1 MTNVIELKEVKR
13 GRSVTHYTV
22 DEQVMN
28 DIRIRMYKYD
38 TNDLAFAMGVTPS
51 CVRSIRNGRTKWP
64 RGRTFFALLDA
75 LGLEFRLYDAN
86 AKRYL

>member
-1 MTNVIELKEVKR
+1 MTNVIELSEVKR
-13 GRSVTHYTV
+13 GRVVTHYTV

-28 DIRIRMYKYD
+28 DIRLRMYKYD
-38 TNDLAFAMGVTPS
+38 TNDLAFAMSVTPS
-51 CVRSIRNGRTKWP
+51 CVRAIRNGRTKWP

-75 LGLEFRLYDAN
+75 LGLEFRLYDRS